1 MWLGQAFRGPI
12 GWSADPDVH
21 QQVHTG
27 TVAYK
32 MLRPVDVPT
41 YWFMRCMPIRFG
53 TLMLRATPILVVSY
67 LVVGITLPPS
77 VGALGAFCV
86 SLVGA
91 LVLSSALATLVT
103 ISLLW
108 TVSGDG
114 ISRMMPT
121 ITYALSG
128 MAVPLPLVP
137 DWFRPILEFPP
148 FKGIIDTPFRFNLG
162 HLPDWEIVVHTLH
175 QLAWSLV
182 LVLAGRLL
190 FARGR
195 HHLVVQGG

>member
-1 MWLGQAFRGPI
+1 MTIFDAFYRSTTADMPMTLPQVVAYVWLGQAFRGPI

-77 VGALGAFCV
+77 VGHLALSAFHWLAR
-86 SLVGA
+86 S
-91 LVLSSALATLVT
+91 SSAAH
-103 ISLLW
+103 SLRW
-108 TVSGDG
+108 
-114 ISRMMPT
+114 
-121 ITYALSG
+121 
-128 MAVPLPLVP
+128 
-137 DWFRPILEFPP
+137 
-148 FKGIIDTPFRFNLG
+148 
-162 HLPDWEIVVHTLH
+162 
-175 QLAWSLV
+175 
-182 LVLAGRLL
+182 
-190 FARGR
+190 
-195 HHLVVQGG
+195 